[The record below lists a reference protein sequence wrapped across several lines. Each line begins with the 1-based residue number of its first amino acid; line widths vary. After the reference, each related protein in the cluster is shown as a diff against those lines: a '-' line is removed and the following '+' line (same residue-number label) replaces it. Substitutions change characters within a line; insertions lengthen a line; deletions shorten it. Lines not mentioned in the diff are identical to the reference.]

1 MQPLLL
7 LYSVIL
13 KKRRRGKISENLKSS
28 SYCFL
33 LMVIFLCLS
42 ASYRLINFQT
52 TVTLL
57 IFNAIFFSLIF
68 QLNGSVLNKA
78 FVLAIGNIVGLLLN
92 LIFYNFSMAGYEYFG
107 ITFNAFYTLIYPFF
121 NLMWIVPFW
130 VFKPEFFA

>member
-1 MQPLLL
+1 MK
-7 LYSVIL
+7 IL
-13 KKRRRGKISENLKSS
+13 NRAATV
-28 SYCFL
+28 FL

-57 IFNAIFFSLIF
+57 IFNVIFFSLIF
-68 QLNGSVLNKA
+68 QLNGSVLNKV

-92 LIFYNFSMAGYEYFG
+92 LIFYNFSMVGYEYFG

-130 VFKPEFFA
+130 SLSLGFLPNKQPIGQVKD